1 MGLQDVKR
9 AAAPETIRTSTSAV
23 LRDIKALERMLAEGW
38 IESGVRRIGAEQ
50 ELFLV
55 DSDWRPAPLV
65 MELLEALDDEAFTT
79 EVGRFNLEINLEPMM
94 FEADVLSRFEAAV
107 THAVSRVREAAAAH
121 EADIVLTGILPTL
134 GTADLRLDNL
144 TPRPRYAALNE
155 AVMEA
160 AGGSIR
166 LRLQGTDELRI
177 DHDSVMLESCNTS
190 FQVHLQVSADE
201 FPAFY
206 NIAQL
211 MLAPALAASVNS
223 PMLFGRRLWQETR
236 IALFQQSVDT
246 RRTSSHGRD
255 QAPRV
260 WFGESWVRES
270 VVEVFL
276 ENVARYRVLM
286 TSEELDDP
294 MTALDAGDVPELHAL
309 RLHNGTAYRW
319 NRPCYGVSNGKP
331 HLRIECR
338 ALPAGPTVKDQI
350 ANAALWLGLVLG
362 GAAELGDIAQSM
374 AFDDARANFIAAA
387 RQGLGT
393 GLMWLDGER
402 VPAPELLIERLLP
415 LARRGLAEAG
425 VADADADAYLGVIE
439 ERVSSGQTG
448 AEWLLRSDA
457 ALRDQTERTERMA
470 TLTAETSARALGAVP
485 VSEWPVLSEAP
496 ARAARRYSLVEHC
509 MTTDL
514 LTVNEDD
521 ALDLVAFL
529 MDHKG
534 VRQIL
539 VEDSDQ
545 RLTGIISYRSLL
557 RLVSTGD
564 VPVGQSVPV
573 KDVMDRQPVTVTP
586 QTSTLD
592 AIRLLRE
599 SEASALPVLSGG
611 RLVGIVTE
619 HDFIPIIEHVLE
631 QQAEDE

>member
-1 MGLQDVKR
+1 
-9 AAAPETIRTSTSAV
+9 
-23 LRDIKALERMLAEGW
+23 
-38 IESGVRRIGAEQ
+38 
-50 ELFLV
+50 
-55 DSDWRPAPLV
+55 
-65 MELLEALDDEAFTT
+65 
-79 EVGRFNLEINLEPMM
+79 
-94 FEADVLSRFEAAV
+94 
-107 THAVSRVREAAAAH
+107 
-121 EADIVLTGILPTL
+121 
-134 GTADLRLDNL
+134 
-144 TPRPRYAALNE
+144 
-155 AVMEA
+155 
-160 AGGSIR
+160 
-166 LRLQGTDELRI
+166 
-177 DHDSVMLESCNTS
+177 
-190 FQVHLQVSADE
+190 
-201 FPAFY
+201 
-206 NIAQL
+206 
-211 MLAPALAASVNS
+211 
-223 PMLFGRRLWQETR
+223 
-236 IALFQQSVDT
+236 
-246 RRTSSHGRD
+246 
-255 QAPRV
+255 V

-496 ARAARRYSLVEHC
+496 ARAARRYSLVGHC
-509 MTTDL
+509 MSTDL

-521 ALDLVAFL
+521 ALELVAFR

-534 VRQIL
+534 VRQFR